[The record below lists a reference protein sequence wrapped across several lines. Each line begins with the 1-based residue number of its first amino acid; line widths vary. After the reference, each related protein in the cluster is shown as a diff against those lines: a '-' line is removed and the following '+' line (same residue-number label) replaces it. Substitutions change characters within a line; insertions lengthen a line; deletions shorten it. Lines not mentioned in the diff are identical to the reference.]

1 MINQNKWINSLPKT
15 SVEANE
21 TSIQLDHDKWINTIP
36 KKKTFN
42 SVKKYSLMAALFVVG
57 FLSVSAVKN
66 ETRNLQQEIN
76 KLKASINVIKFNLNQ
91 AVLDNEVITS
101 PENISL
107 LAKEYLDVDLI
118 SYKRSQI
125 ERLSDEEKIVKNNK
139 IKKEK
144 NNKEKIKNLSSEL
157 KLKVAKRIEE
167 KKTEIKKLQEMYHNP
182 ETIPGEV
189 KNKVAKQIKQKKFE
203 IEKIYNSP
211 QDVITLERL
220 GRWSVVQVV
229 KVFFGMPIIP
239 GR

>member
-1 MINQNKWINSLPKT
+1 
-15 SVEANE
+15 
-21 TSIQLDHDKWINTIP
+21 
-36 KKKTFN
+36 
-42 SVKKYSLMAALFVVG
+42 MAALFVVG

>member
-15 SVEANE
+15 SVETNE

>member
-42 SVKKYSLMAALFVVG
+42 SVKKYSLMAVLFVVG

>member
-15 SVEANE
+15 SARANE

-42 SVKKYSLMAALFVVG
+42 SVKKYSLMAVLFVVG